1 MGLFFYAYILSAMS
15 RLMQFNEREMNRILL
30 ACEYY
35 YQYTTGDRKIEYDKL
50 IDKLH
55 SYEEEYECPD
65 CVICSLHM

>member
-1 MGLFFYAYILSAMS
+1 
-15 RLMQFNEREMNRILL
+15 MQFNEKEMNRILL

-35 YQYTTGDRKIEYDKL
+35 QHYQTGAKKQEYEKI
-50 IDKLH
+50 IGKLH